1 MTFIF
6 RAAGCFCPWRN
17 YTMMNLNKKLGEQ
30 TLPIRTMSISSSI
43 GFPIDLVRILP
54 ALLNSE
60 SLRACKIFEMLKTI
74 PPHLCALFCI
84 SNFGRN
90 LFVWAGLAWPAI
102 CQFICQSWP
111 SVVQH
116 YLCSELL
123 ITFSNFA
130 ELSTVHLYAIQ
141 LLEYQM
147 VWRERQ
153 I

>member
-6 RAAGCFCPWRN
+6 RAGCFCPWRN
-17 YTMMNLNKKLGEQ
+17 YTMMNLNTKLGDQ

-43 GFPIDLVRILP
+43 GFPIDLVCILP

-60 SLRACKIFEMLKTI
+60 SLQACKIFEML
-74 PPHLCALFCI
+74 HLCALFCI
-84 SNFGRN
+84 SKFGRY
-90 LFVWAGLAWPAI
+90 LFVWAGWPAI

-130 ELSTVHLYAIQ
+130 ELSTVHLYELASQ
-141 LLEYQM
+141 FLFSDCTQFCFWKGKSLF
-147 VWRERQ
+147 
-153 I
+153 